1 VYFVSRQADA
11 KLMDEGTMNA
21 DSESMFLNDLFGDG
35 LDTDAVLDNTA
46 GIRGGMTDP
55 SSVLNDF
62 DMPDSPDNAPPDNI
76 QWAGDAD
83 DGNLMAGSMPSALG
97 GPVVPTMLGSMP
109 QAPSSAPRAAHGG
122 AAGTTSSGRA
132 TKPPSNRASTGG
144 GRKRGGAAAA
154 AAAAAQAAQAAQA
167 AAAGGAG
174 GGLPNADAEDVHSMG
189 RTHIDVN
196 VNTGDSRTHISVTT
210 GQVKLYALNASH
222 APFLNS

>member
-1 VYFVSRQADA
+1 
-11 KLMDEGTMNA
+11 MDEGIMNT

-97 GPVVPTMLGSMP
+97 GPVIPTMLGSMP
-109 QAPSSAPRAAHGG
+109 QASSSAPRAAHGG
-122 AAGTTSSGRA
+122 AAGTTSSGRT

-154 AAAAAQAAQAAQA
+154 AAAAAAQAAQA
-167 AAAGGAG
+167 AASATAGGAG
-174 GGLPNADAEDVHSMG
+174 GGLPNADAEDGHSMG

-210 GQVKLYALNASH
+210 GQVKLYAH
-222 APFLNS
+222 AQFLNS